1 MQVQLCVVLRCS
13 CVAFSE
19 QMQLCG
25 VLGADAAVWGFRSRC
40 SCVAFL
46 EQMQL
51 GGVLGAD
58 AAVWGLGADAA
69 GWGLRSSWVGF

>member
-1 MQVQLCVVLRCS
+1 MWDFRCRCRVLN
-13 CVAFSE
+13 A
-19 QMQLCG
+19 G
-25 VLGADAAVWGFRSRC
+25 AAVWGFRC

-58 AAVWGLGADAA
+58 AA
-69 GWGLRSSWVGF
+69 GWGFRSRCSWMGF

>member
-1 MQVQLCVVLRCS
+1 MWDFRCRCRVS
-13 CVAFSE
+13 NA
-19 QMQLCG
+19 G
-25 VLGADAAVWGFRSRC
+25 AAVWGFRC

-58 AAVWGLGADAA
+58 AAGWGLGADAA
-69 GWGLRSSWVGF
+69 GWGFRSSWVGF